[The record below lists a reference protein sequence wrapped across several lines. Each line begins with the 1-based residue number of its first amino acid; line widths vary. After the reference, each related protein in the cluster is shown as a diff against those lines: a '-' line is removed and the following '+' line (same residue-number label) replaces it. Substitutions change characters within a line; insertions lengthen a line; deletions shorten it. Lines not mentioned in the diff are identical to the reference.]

1 AISSTWI
8 IRALDSETRRGSSH
22 ALDLL
27 GQDLDGDADFTG
39 TPVTVAV
46 LTRVLLGERVD
57 VLVGS
62 LLGHL
67 DDSPADLEV
76 SVRVVG
82 ILDREGDVRI
92 SPAVLG
98 LHAYPA
104 RAGPTRWCRRSR
116 SPPASPA
123 PRRRG
128 RRSRRGRTT
137 SCSADHGSPRAPSPS
152 SSLLLDL
159 VENSLGQPI
168 VVVSSAAR
176 ASAIVRSA
184 NSIRITHCCTST
196 ASWVN

>member
-67 DDSPADLEV
+67 DDSPAALEV
-76 SVRVVG
+76 SVRGVGLLDLERALRVALEVLVLPPSRGRVEPDVGAVVVDPHRRHLRRAVAADG
-82 ILDREGDVRI
+82 RDVGERLLAQQITVALGHHRHRRLSFSTWSRILSVN
-92 SPAVLG
+92 
-98 LHAYPA
+98 
-104 RAGPTRWCRRSR
+104 RS
-116 SPPASPA
+116 SSSV
-123 PRRRG
+123 RRRG
-128 RRSRRGRTT
+128 RR
-137 SCSADHGSPRAPSPS
+137 PS
-152 SSLLLDL
+152 S
-159 VENSLGQPI
+159 G
-168 VVVSSAAR
+168 
-176 ASAIVRSA
+176 
-184 NSIRITHCCTST
+184 
-196 ASWVN
+196 